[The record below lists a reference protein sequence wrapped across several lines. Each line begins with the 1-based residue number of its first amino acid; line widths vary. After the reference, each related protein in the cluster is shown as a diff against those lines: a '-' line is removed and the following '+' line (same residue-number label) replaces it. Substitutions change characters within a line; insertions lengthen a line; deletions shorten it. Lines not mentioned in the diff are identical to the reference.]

1 MAKPKKNK
9 PVAAIVNI
17 HIEAGQATPA
27 GSVGTSLGPHGIA
40 LMDFCK
46 AYNAQTDSK
55 KGQLIPAVVTIYD
68 DRSFSFITK
77 TPPTS
82 FLIKK
87 ALGLEKGAST
97 TGKEQVGTITDSQLA
112 SIAEVKMPDLN
123 TIDIEMA
130 KRQIAGT
137 ARSMGILVQ
146 G

>member
-1 MAKPKKNK
+1 MNNKKK
-9 PVAAIVNI
+9 KVSAVVNI
-17 HIEAGQATPA
+17 QIEAGQASPA
-27 GSVGTSLGPHGIA
+27 GSVGTALGPHGIA

-46 AYNAQTDSK
+46 AYNSQTESQ
-55 KGQLIPAVVTIYD
+55 KGRIIPAIVSIYE
-68 DRSFSFITK
+68 DRSFDFILK

-87 ALGLEKGAST
+87 ELGLDKGAST

-112 SIAEVKMPDLN
+112 KIAEIKMPDLN
-123 TIDIEMA
+123 TKDIEMA

-137 ARSMGILVQ
+137 ARSMGILEQ